1 MRISSVLAIAAFSFL
16 AGPHAYAQTPAP
28 NAAPPAATAKPLP
41 PGQSNNPFPQPI
53 VADQGAITV
62 RLREFASL
70 PDIDN
75 IAARAM
81 TLAEEPGTRRL
92 FVSDM
97 RGPLYSVSMDG
108 RTVTPYVDHRN
119 HGVTVQSV
127 GRERGVQ
134 SIVFHPQFAQAGT
147 PGYGKFY
154 TWTDIVSNPA
164 APADFTAPQPAT
176 THDTVL
182 LEWTAKTAT
191 AAIYDGGAP
200 REMMRF
206 RQPFANHNGGHM
218 AFNPLAKPG
227 TPEFGLLYIG
237 VGDGGSGGDPL
248 NVAQNLG
255 NGFGKIF
262 RIDPLGRNSRNGKYG
277 IPAANP
283 FVSTAGAL
291 PEIYAYGIRNTQ
303 FFSWDSRTGTMYMSD
318 IGQNIVEKVSTVTAG
333 GNLGWNIWEGSYRY
347 VSREAVITENP
358 RADAKV
364 IFPVAE
370 WDQQDPVLLPT
381 ASGAAIGGL
390 VYRGTGVPQL
400 NGRLLF
406 GDMPSGEIF
415 HVSADNPP
423 RGGQDPIRRV
433 LFTADGNTTPRPLL
447 AIVQE
452 KNKAQGKTPAIR
464 TDMRFYA
471 SAAGQIFV
479 LNKADGVIRVIER

>member
-1 MRISSVLAIAAFSFL
+1 MSPRLMLAAALAASLLSV
-16 AGPHAYAQTPAP
+16 PAQAQAPAP
-28 NAAPPAATAKPLP
+28 ATAKPLP
-41 PGQSNNPFPQPI
+41 PGQTAEPFKQPI
-53 VADQGAITV
+53 AATQGAITV
-62 RLREFASL
+62 RLREFAAL

-81 TLAEEPGTRRL
+81 TLVHEPGTRRL

-97 RGPLYSVSMDG
+97 RGPLYSVSLDG
-108 RTVTPYVDHRN
+108 KTVTPYLEHQRF
-119 HGVTVQSV
+119 GIQVQSV

-134 SIVFHPQFAQAGT
+134 SIAFHPQFAQTGT

-154 TWTDIVSNPA
+154 TYSDILSNPA
-164 APADFTAPQPAT
+164 APADYTAPQPAT

-191 AAIYDGGAP
+191 AALYDGGAP
-200 REMMRF
+200 RELMRF

-218 AFNPLAKPG
+218 AFNLLARPG
-227 TPEFGLLYIG
+227 TRDFGLLYIG

-248 NVAQNLG
+248 NVAQNLT
-255 NGFGKIF
+255 NGFGKIL
-262 RIDPLGRNSRNGKYG
+262 RIDPLGRNSRNGKFG
-277 IPAANP
+277 IPASNP
-283 FVSTAGAL
+283 FASRQGVL

-318 IGQNIVEKVSTVTAG
+318 IGQNIVEKVSTVPAG

-347 VSREAVITENP
+347 VSREAVVAENP
-358 RADAKV
+358 RSDPRV
-364 IFPVAE
+364 TFPIVE
-370 WDQQDPVLLPT
+370 WDQIDPVLLPN
-381 ASGAAIGGL
+381 ASGGATGGL

-400 NGRLLF
+400 NGKLLF

-415 HVSADNPP
+415 HVSADNLP

-433 LFTADGNTTPRPLL
+433 LFTTEGNNTPRPLL

-452 KNKAQGKTPAIR
+452 KNKAQGKTAAAR

-471 SAAGQIFV
+471 SAAGQIYV
-479 LNKADGVIRVIER
+479 LNKADGVIRVVER

>member
-1 MRISSVLAIAAFSFL
+1 MSPRLMLVAALTASAVSL
-16 AGPHAYAQTPAP
+16 PAQAQAPAP
-28 NAAPPAATAKPLP
+28 ATAKPLP
-41 PGQSNNPFPQPI
+41 PGQTAEPFKQRI
-53 VADQGAITV
+53 IADQGVITV

-81 TLAEEPGTRRL
+81 TLADEPGTRRL

-97 RGPLYSVSMDG
+97 RGPLYAVSMDG
-108 RTVTPYVDHRN
+108 RTVTPYLDHQRF
-119 HGVTVQSV
+119 GVQVQSV

-134 SIVFHPQFAQAGT
+134 SIAFHPQFAQVGA

-154 TWTDIVSNPA
+154 TYSDIVSNPA
-164 APADFTAPQPAT
+164 APADYTAPQPAT

-182 LEWTAKTAT
+182 LEWTAKTAN
-191 AAIYDGGAP
+191 AAVYDGGPP
-200 REMMRF
+200 RELMRF

-218 AFNPLAKPG
+218 AFNPLARPG
-227 TPEFGLLYIG
+227 TRDFGLLYIG

-248 NVAQNLG
+248 KAAQNLT
-255 NGFGKIF
+255 NGFGKIL
-262 RIDPLGRNSRNGKYG
+262 RIDPLGRNSRNGKFG
-277 IPAANP
+277 IPASNP
-283 FVSTAGAL
+283 FVSRQGVL

-303 FFSWDSRTGTMYMSD
+303 FFSWDARTGTMYMSD
-318 IGQNIVEKVSTVTAG
+318 IGQNIVEKVSTVRAG

-347 VSREAVITENP
+347 VSRDAVVADNP
-358 RADAKV
+358 RSDPGV
-364 IFPVAE
+364 IFPIAE
-370 WDQQDPVLLPT
+370 WDQIDPVLLPN
-381 ASGAAIGGL
+381 ASGGATGGL

-400 NGRLLF
+400 NGKLLF

-433 LFTADGNTTPRPLL
+433 LFTTEGNNTPRPLL

-452 KNKAQGKTPAIR
+452 KNKAQGKTAAAR

-471 SAAGQIFV
+471 GAAGQIFV

>member
-1 MRISSVLAIAAFSFL
+1 MSARLMLAALLAASFL
-16 AGPHAYAQTPAP
+16 IPAAQAQPVPAP
-28 NAAPPAATAKPLP
+28 GTAKPPLP
-41 PGQSNNPFPQPI
+41 PGQTNEPFKQPI
-53 VADQGAITV
+53 AASEGVITV
-62 RLREFASL
+62 RLREFANL

-97 RGPLYSVSMDG
+97 RGPLYSISMDG
-108 RTVTPYVDHRN
+108 RNVTPYLDLRDPRWSVS
-119 HGVTVQSV
+119 VQSV
-127 GRERGVQ
+127 GRERGIQ
-134 SIVFHPQFAQAGT
+134 SIAFHPQFAQAGT

-182 LEWTAKTAT
+182 LEWTAKTAN

-200 REMMRF
+200 RELMRF
-206 RQPFANHNGGHM
+206 RQPFANHNGGHI

-227 TPEFGLLYIG
+227 TAEFGLLYMG

-248 NVAQNLG
+248 NVAQNLS
-255 NGFGKIF
+255 NGFGKIL

-277 IPAANP
+277 IPASNP
-283 FVSTAGAL
+283 FVGTAGAL

-303 FFSWDSRTGTMYMSD
+303 FFSWDPRNGTMYMSD

-333 GNLGWNIWEGSYRY
+333 ANLGWNVWEGSYRY
-347 VSREAVITENP
+347 VSRDAVVADNP
-358 RADAKV
+358 RSDPKV
-364 IFPVAE
+364 TFPVAE
-370 WDQQDPVLLPT
+370 WDQIDPVLLPT
-381 ASGAAIGGL
+381 ASGGATGGL

-406 GDMPSGEIF
+406 GDMPSGEMF

-433 LFTADGNTTPRPLL
+433 LFTTEGNDTPRPLL

-452 KNKAQGKTPAIR
+452 KNKAQGKTPAAR
-464 TDMRFYA
+464 ADMRFYPT
-471 SAAGQIFV
+471 AAGRIFV